1 MLSIYPVCLAVASQV
16 VDLAGRIALHDRDMA
31 RQLRR
36 SVVSIAL
43 NVAEGS
49 GCDGGTRR
57 QRYKDA
63 LGSARESLA
72 NLEVAEVVG
81 YLDVLAPE
89 LRCQFDHIIGVLV
102 RNVYVNSRF
111 GAKSTG
117 R

>member
-1 MLSIYPVCLAVASQV
+1 MLDIYAVSLV
-16 VDLAGRIALHDRDMA
+16 VVKEVAGLAGTIGEFDRDLA

-36 SVVSIAL
+36 SIASVAL

-49 GCDGGTRR
+49 GGEGGTRR

-72 NLEVAEVVG
+72 NLEVAAAVG
-81 YLDVLAPE
+81 YIQPIDAE
-89 LRCQFDHIIGVLV
+89 LSRRFDHIIGVLV
-102 RNVYVNSRF
+102 RCIYSR
-111 GAKSTG
+111 